1 MVKKALHHLPNKRF
15 DDVDVRVQFVDEY
28 GTAYIDS
35 YDQQLFHP
43 NKVDEYG
50 NTVLHV
56 AVQNGNTRMAKLL
69 IQKGANPNH
78 QNRQGQTPGHFAMAY
93 QFYDLGSW
101 LFEPNGGGAND
112 MLLNIFDLS
121 PYDGLTMDG

>member
-1 MVKKALHHLPNKRF
+1 MRRALQHLPNKRF
-15 DDVDVRVQFVDEY
+15 DGADIRVQHVDDY
-28 GTAYIDS
+28 GTAYTNS

-43 NKVDEYG
+43 NQVDDYG

-56 AVQNGNTRMAKLL
+56 AAQNGFIRIAKLL

-112 MLLNIFDLS
+112 MLLNIYDLS
-121 PYDGLTMDG
+121 PYDGLAIEG